1 MTTRAEAIEKAARS
15 LSTFLRAVHWRL
27 GSAEWTALRA
37 LEDAVDLPPDE
48 PVRLPVIATCGQ
60 CADATDD
67 APSRP
72 GYAAC
77 LHHAI
82 GERSL
87 PSLVEPPPS
96 WCPLPK
102 ETP

>member
-1 MTTRAEAIEKAARS
+1 MTTRADRIEAAARRVLDNHPGAGKS
-15 LSTFLRAVHWRL
+15 GECDCPACDLAV
-27 GSAEWTALRA
+27 AIA
-37 LEDAVDLPPDE
+37 LPPDE

-60 CADATDD
+60 CAVATDD

-72 GYAAC
+72 GYPAC

-87 PSLVEPPPS
+87 ASLVEPPPD
-96 WCPLPK
+96 WCPLRK
-102 ETP
+102 ATP